1 MISLPQADQSVS
13 FSCPC
18 HVSVAALF
26 SPLPSVLALLQ
37 QLPLPTNNT
46 GNHSINIECHSNVWI
61 LLITLFNFLSDNV
74 LLQVIFFYTSLF
86 LSDYFF

>member
-1 MISLPQADQSVS
+1 MISPLPQADQSVS

-46 GNHSINIECHSNVWI
+46 CTGNHSVNIECLNSTSFKCLNS
-61 LLITLFNFLSDNV
+61 TDNT
-74 LLQVIFFYTSLF
+74 F
-86 LSDYFF
+86 

>member
-1 MISLPQADQSVS
+1 MISPLPQADQSVS

-46 GNHSINIECHSNVWI
+46 GNHSINIECLNSTSFKCLNS
-61 LLITLFNFLSDNV
+61 TDNT
-74 LLQVIFFYTSLF
+74 F
-86 LSDYFF
+86 